1 MSNLS
6 RKPDSNDKLGPFL
19 EILEEFRRQHAN
31 GENPDPHYFAKKIPG
46 LEAELSEALSLM
58 RRVSQPAVE
67 RTFRASDQERTSIAS
82 PPLQTLR
89 QLTGHKLGNYELIRI
104 VGEGAMGVV
113 YEARDMILNKPV
125 AIKITKNCELTE
137 LGSLRL
143 KQEATIVASLQ
154 HDHIVPVFG
163 FEEHGGYTY
172 YIMQMIEG
180 SSLSCFRDDPPSL
193 LRRIQ
198 ELEKS
203 RERSTQTKKTEKW
216 RSANKRNVEGKAYRA
231 IELADEVAKIGYAL
245 AGALDYAHRR
255 GVQHLDVKPS
265 NILLDEK
272 GKVWLTDFGLAEIH
286 QTQTSEGNW
295 VGTIGY
301 MSPEMLG
308 LMAPGRLGTSD
319 IYSLGA
325 TLYCLI
331 SGRPPYEGD
340 GEKYREWMIHGNVP
354 SLQKLLP
361 GIPRDLESIIL
372 KAINRD
378 VSTRYQSA
386 ADFATDLDCYLK
398 RLPITSQPI
407 KLSDVT
413 RKAIYRNRHTL
424 MIVAGVAFLAMASFS
439 YISWLY
445 YKRAAVSEEN
455 YSELVTDLF
464 RDLNEE
470 GDFRK
475 KGDPKSQYERLK
487 LITDFL
493 ESRDKQG
500 TLRENERFLL
510 AQFQY
515 YAAKQLAILK
525 INVEEVSHRLSRSA
539 ELFTEHFAY
548 SKDPIHRLDAARSFL
563 FKAQHDINNNN
574 RSGLTS
580 AKEAIALVEK
590 LNADYPDDLR
600 FLDAIA
606 CYSRVLSD
614 SHIAVKDYESAYK
627 ALDRSIA
634 VSLKLQKLSPN
645 RWWFYAFNE
654 CLANHAKISLLIA
667 ERNFEQVIIQSN
679 ALSARIEAVIDAMKK
694 SGENYESMTLCRF
707 SCRSAHLEA
716 LLALKKYEEALTEL
730 DDSISIH
737 KKYLEELP
745 DSLLGMECA
754 LSMLLDK
761 VQVLRQLNYPDVD
774 IEKAIARFEAALP
787 ADVQIRTRFM
797 LYHPQADSSHYQR
810 SLELLEKSNEKS
822 EFSAYGFN
830 TKLLALLLL
839 DRIPEAVEL
848 RREMVRSNI
857 RIGRFYEVLFK
868 LKSGYPIEAQQE
880 LAAQLAKLPPLSF
893 EDRAAMNTIKAEL
906 IKNGLV
912 WNIP

>member
-1 MSNLS
+1 MSS
-6 RKPDSNDKLGPFL
+6 SSKPDNNDKLGPFL
-19 EILEEFRRQHAN
+19 DVLGEFRRQHAE
-31 GENPDPHYFAKKIPG
+31 GLNPDLDQFATKLPG
-46 LEAELSEALSLM
+46 MEAELAEALSLLQ
-58 RRVSQPAVE
+58 RVSQPAVE
-67 RTFRASDQERTSIAS
+67 RTYRASDQERTCITS

-89 QLTGHKLGNYELIRI
+89 QLTGQKLGNYDLIRI

-113 YEARDMILNKPV
+113 YEARDTILNKIV

-154 HDHIVPVFG
+154 YDHIVPIFG
-163 FEEHGGYTY
+163 FEEHDGYTY
-172 YIMQMIEG
+172 YIMQMVAG

-203 RERSTQTKKTEKW
+203 QERSTQSKKSDKW
-216 RSANKRNVEGKAYRA
+216 RSANKRIAEGKAYRS

-265 NILLDEK
+265 NILLDEN

-308 LMAPGRLGTSD
+308 LNAPGRLGTSD
-319 IYSLGA
+319 VYSLGA

-340 GEKYREWMIHGNVP
+340 GEKYRDWMIDGSPP
-354 SLQKLLP
+354 SLQRLVP
-361 GIPRDLESIIL
+361 GMPRDLESIIL

-378 VSTRYQSA
+378 VTKRYQTA

-413 RKAIYRNRHTL
+413 RKAIYRNRQTL
-424 MIVAGVAFLAMASFS
+424 MIVAAVAFLAMASFS

-445 YKRAAVSEEN
+445 YQRAAVSEEN
-455 YSELVTDLF
+455 YSELVMDLL

-470 GDFRK
+470 GNFRK
-475 KGDPKSQYERLK
+475 NGDAKSQYERLK

-493 ESRDKQG
+493 DSRDQQG
-500 TLRENERFLL
+500 TLREKERFLL

-515 YAAKQLAILK
+515 YTAKQLAALK
-525 INVEEVSHRLSRSA
+525 INVEEVKHRLDRSA

-548 SKDPIHRLDAARSFL
+548 SQDPIHRLDAARSVL
-563 FKAQHDINNNN
+563 FKAQHESFNHDQ
-574 RSGLTS
+574 
-580 AKEAIALVEK
+580 EAIITAKKALALVDQ
-590 LNADYPDDLR
+590 LNIDYPNDLR

-614 SHIAVKDYESAYK
+614 SFMGVKDYESALK
-627 ALDRSIA
+627 HLDHSIA
-634 VSLKLQKLSPN
+634 VSLKLQERSPD

-654 CLANHAKISLLIA
+654 CLANHAKLSLLLTA
-667 ERNFEQVIIQSN
+667 RKFEQALIQ
-679 ALSARIEAVIDAMKK
+679 ADVLSARIEKVIQAMMKA
-694 SGENYESMTLCRF
+694 GENYESMNLSLL
-707 SCRSAHLEA
+707 SCRSTRLEA
-716 LLALKKYEEALTEL
+716 LLALQKYKEALAEL
-730 DDSISIH
+730 DTWNKTYQSYI
-737 KKYLEELP
+737 KELP
-745 DSLLGMECA
+745 DSLLGVECRLA
-754 LSMLLDK
+754 MILDK
-761 VQVLRQLNYPDVD
+761 VELLQRLNYPEKD
-774 IEKAIARFEAALP
+774 IQASIAQFEASLP
-787 ADVQIRTRFM
+787 ADKQIRTRYL
-797 LYHPQADSSHYQR
+797 LYHPRATRIEYEKCLD
-810 SLELLEKSNEKS
+810 LLTKDDEDVKLSI
-822 EFSAYGFN
+822 YGQN
-830 TKLLALLLL
+830 TKFMAFLLL
-839 DRIPEAVEL
+839 DRVPEAVEL
-848 RREMVRSNI
+848 YKELQAQEF
-857 RIGRFYEVLFK
+857 RIAPLHDILLKIK
-868 LKSGYPIEAQQE
+868 LGDLTEAQRQM
-880 LAAQLAKLPPLSF
+880 KLLPTRSPALGF
-893 EDRAAMNTIKAEL
+893 EERAAMKMIQSEL
-906 IKNGLV
+906 SKVGLV
-912 WNIP
+912 WNTP